1 MPAWHRCWPG
11 TLEGVGPDIEL
22 RHFRYVL
29 AVAEEGTFTGAAAQL
44 GMTQPALSRAIRAVE
59 TMLGTELFVRD
70 RHGAT
75 LTDAGRALRD
85 DARAVDDAARAAV
98 SRATAQRRDTQQLR
112 VTARACDIDTL
123 ETLVASYNA
132 THRDR
137 APARAAVVDG
147 RVQVEEVRTGVTDV
161 TLVRSPMD
169 FRGLDS
175 DLFRADPRVA
185 LLPDAHPLA
194 TRRVI
199 ERAELDGET
208 IPTWSGDTP
217 AQTAYWTG
225 TDLAPHAWKPGP
237 SVSDAAQYVACIRLG
252 GAIGFVPESL
262 LPELV
267 LRGISVVQVA
277 GLSASELRV
286 VWAAS
291 ATSLEIASFVRHSTH
306 LTHRHAATFSGR
318 SS

>member
-1 MPAWHRCWPG
+1 MPARHRRWSG
-11 TLEGVGPDIEL
+11 TLEGVEPEIEL

-29 AVAEEGTFTGAAAQL
+29 AVAEEGTFTGAAARL

-59 TMLGTELFVRD
+59 TMLGADLFVRD

-98 SRATAQRRDTQQLR
+98 TRATAARGTRQLR
-112 VTARACDIDTL
+112 VTARACDIDAL
-123 ETLVASYNA
+123 EALVVAYNA
-132 THRDR
+132 EHPGRV
-137 APARAAVVDG
+137 RAAVVDG
-147 RVQVEEVRTGVTDV
+147 SAQVEEVRTGVTDV

-185 LLPDAHPLA
+185 LLPDDHPLA

-199 ERAELDGET
+199 ERAELDGAT

-225 TDLAPHAWKPGP
+225 TDLAPHAWTPGP
-237 SVSDAAQYVACIRLG
+237 SVSDAAQYVAGIRLG

-277 GLSASELRV
+277 GLSASELRI
-286 VWAAS
+286 VWAPS
-291 ATSLEIASFVRHSTH
+291 ATSQETASFVRH
-306 LTHRHAATFSGR
+306 ATR
-318 SS
+318 